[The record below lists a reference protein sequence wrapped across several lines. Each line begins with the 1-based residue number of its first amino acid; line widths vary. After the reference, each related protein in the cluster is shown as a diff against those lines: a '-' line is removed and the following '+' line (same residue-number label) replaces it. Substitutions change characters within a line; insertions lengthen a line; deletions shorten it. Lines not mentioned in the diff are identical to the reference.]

1 MKLNISL
8 DRLTNAE
15 RKQFFDLVEKSERK
29 GSFFVP
35 EMNDEYWLI
44 GTEYGFSEPC
54 CGRWCNNV
62 FDNFQFSIGNC
73 FRTEEEAR
81 FALEKLKVIHEL
93 KMYAAEHNECEMDW
107 ADTNQEKISLAFNH
121 DCTQRLDTAT
131 NYWLQKECCYFTSQ
145 KIAKEAIK
153 AVGKERIAK
162 YLFGVE
168 ED

>member
-15 RKQFFDLVEKSERK
+15 RKQFFDLIEKSERK

-81 FALEKLKVIHEL
+81 FALEKLKVKHEL
-93 KMYAAEHNECEMDW
+93 EMYAAEHNECEIDW
-107 ADTNQEKISLAFNH
+107 NDDNQEKFSITFSHGRIIPYLNKDIKH
-121 DCTQRLDTAT
+121 
-131 NYWLQKECCYFTSQ
+131 YWTGCYFTS
-145 KIAKEAIK
+145 KEVAKEAIK

-162 YLFGVE
+162 YLFDVE